1 MSPAPALITSTPFT
15 ESMYVVYT
23 LLSIAITVWVARTL
37 FRNGRVFLVDS
48 FLGNQP
54 LADSV
59 NRLLVVGFYLVN
71 LGFVSMFL
79 RYGDKPT
86 SWMEAMESLSWK
98 VGIVLFVL
106 GGMHFMNILIFS
118 KARSRALLMNAPPPV
133 APDARMAMAV

>member
-1 MSPAPALITSTPFT
+1 MTAEAASSPFT
-15 ESMYVVYT
+15 EATYAVYT

-37 FRNGRVFLVDS
+37 FKNGRVFLVDS

-71 LGFVSMFL
+71 LGFVAMFL
-79 RYGDKPT
+79 RYGDKPA
-86 SWMEAMESLSWK
+86 SWLQAMESLAWK

-106 GGMHFMNILIFS
+106 GGMHFMNIVIFS
-118 KARSRALLMNAPPPV
+118 KARSRALLNSAPPPIS
-133 APDARMAMAV
+133 PDATVAAA

>member
-1 MSPAPALITSTPFT
+1 MSPTISSTPFT
-15 ESMYVVYT
+15 ETMYLVYT

-86 SWMEAMESLSWK
+86 SWLEAMESLSWK

-118 KARSRALLMNAPPPV
+118 KARSRALLRNAPPPV
-133 APDARMAMAV
+133 EPDATVVV